1 MKSTLSVAVVTGAS
15 RGIGRG
21 VAIALEQAGYRVF
34 ATGRSIAT
42 ADLPKTIVRISCDHR
57 DDAATF
63 RAFETIAS
71 EAGSLDILANCAWG
85 GYERMIE
92 DGRFTWPTPFW
103 EQPLHRWESM
113 FDGGVRAAFVC
124 SAQAAKLMIPQ
135 KRGLIVSLGFWSA
148 DKYFGNAIY
157 GVAKAA
163 TNKLTSDMAHELRV
177 HGISTITLYPG
188 LVRTE
193 AVREAAR
200 SGAFDLSNSE
210 SPEFIG
216 RVIAA
221 LASDPKLPSRS
232 GETIVAATLA
242 RELGIVDIDGKS
254 PIPISLAS
262 L

>member
-1 MKSTLSVAVVTGAS
+1 
-15 RGIGRG
+15 
-21 VAIALEQAGYRVF
+21 
-34 ATGRSIAT
+34 
-42 ADLPKTIVRISCDHR
+42 
-57 DDAATF
+57 
-63 RAFETIAS
+63 
-71 EAGSLDILANCAWG
+71 
-85 GYERMIE
+85 
-92 DGRFTWPTPFW
+92 
-103 EQPLHRWESM
+103 M

-193 AVREAAR
+193 AVLEAAR

-254 PIPISLAS
+254 PIPISPAS